1 MKFKVIFFVFFIVV
15 LYFLILLF
23 FKKNNL
29 ILIWILSIKT
39 KIFKNTIS
47 IHAALIA
54 LKSPHN
60 VVSLY
65 NRFL

>member
-15 LYFLILLF
+15 LYFLILPF

-39 KIFKNTIS
+39 KNFKNTIS

-54 LKSPHN
+54 IEIASQR
-60 VVSLY
+60 S
-65 NRFL
+65 FFI

>member
-1 MKFKVIFFVFFIVV
+1 MKFKIYFSCVFHCSSLFFNFT
-15 LYFLILLF
+15 F

-29 ILIWILSIKT
+29 ILIIWILSIKT
-39 KIFKNTIS
+39 KILKNTIS

-60 VVSLY
+60 VVSL
-65 NRFL
+65 